1 MTIDTKPLS
10 ERLRG
15 LAREYRA
22 TMDKEVALSWGA
34 DAQRE
39 LFSIADALDAKDAL
53 LREAA
58 EVLAP
63 FSARVEA
70 WAKVGPSPYEQ
81 EEYSPA
87 LFGAMSRARALLSK
101 L

>member
-58 EVLAP
+58 DALRGVI
-63 FSARVEA
+63 
-70 WAKVGPSPYEQ
+70 VGRLKPD
-81 EEYSPA
+81 
-87 LFGAMSRARALLSK
+87 FDRARTLLSK
-101 L
+101 LTEATK

>member
-58 EVLAP
+58 D
-63 FSARVEA
+63 
-70 WAKVGPSPYEQ
+70 
-81 EEYSPA
+81 A
-87 LFGAMSRARALLSK
+87 LRGVIGGRLKPDFDRARTLLSK
-101 L
+101 LTEATKP

>member
-58 EVLAP
+58 DAL
-63 FSARVEA
+63 RGII
-70 WAKVGPSPYEQ
+70 VGRLKPD
-81 EEYSPA
+81 
-87 LFGAMSRARALLSK
+87 FDRARTLLSK
-101 L
+101 LTEATKP